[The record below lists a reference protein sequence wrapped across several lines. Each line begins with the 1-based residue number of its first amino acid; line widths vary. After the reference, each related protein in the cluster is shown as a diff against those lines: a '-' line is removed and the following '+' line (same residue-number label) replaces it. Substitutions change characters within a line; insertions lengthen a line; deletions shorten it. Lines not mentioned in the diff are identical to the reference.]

1 MNNICVK
8 IPVSSLYS
16 MRHKIMDN
24 ISHSMALALCGDIE
38 CALKYSSMADFYN
51 GQLSF
56 VDKLIGIYKDS
67 VGSDDNKLLDI

>member
-16 MRHKIMDN
+16 MRREIMDN

-38 CALKYSSMADFYN
+38 CALKYCSMADFYH

-56 VDKLIGIYKDS
+56 VDKLIGIYEDF
-67 VGSDDNKLLDI
+67 VGGNDNE

>member
-16 MRHKIMDN
+16 MRREIMDN
-24 ISHSMALALCGDIE
+24 ISYSMALALCGDIE
-38 CALKYSSMADFYN
+38 CTLKYSSMADFYH

-56 VDKLIGIYKDS
+56 VDKLIGIYEDS
-67 VGSDDNKLLDI
+67 VGGNDNE